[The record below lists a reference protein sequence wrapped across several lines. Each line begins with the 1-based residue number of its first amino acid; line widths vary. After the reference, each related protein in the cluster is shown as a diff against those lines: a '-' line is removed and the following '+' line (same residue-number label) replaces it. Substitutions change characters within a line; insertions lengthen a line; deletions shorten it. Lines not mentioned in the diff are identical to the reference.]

1 MEIMYNSEEMHLV
14 DIEKGLVVPKYNV
27 ATMAMNAIVID
38 GVSRC
43 RNSLLDG
50 NCKDYDWDCGYTCH
64 QLGSGCILVQLGQPY
79 MLSSMR

>member
-1 MEIMYNSEEMHLV
+1 ME
-14 DIEKGLVVPKYNV
+14 
-27 ATMAMNAIVID
+27 MNAIVID

-79 MLSSMR
+79 MLSSMRYVSIIY

>member
-1 MEIMYNSEEMHLV
+1 
-14 DIEKGLVVPKYNV
+14 
-27 ATMAMNAIVID
+27 MAMNAIVID

-50 NCKDYDWDCGYTCH
+50 NYKDYDWDCGYTCH

>member
-1 MEIMYNSEEMHLV
+1 MLTLCFMLQFYILA
-14 DIEKGLVVPKYNV
+14 PKRNV
-27 ATMAMNAIVID
+27 ATMGMNAIVID

-50 NCKDYDWDCGYTCH
+50 NQEDYDWDCGYTCH

>member
-1 MEIMYNSEEMHLV
+1 
-14 DIEKGLVVPKYNV
+14 
-27 ATMAMNAIVID
+27 MAMNAIVID

-64 QLGSGCILVQLGQPY
+64 QLGSGCILIQLGQPY
-79 MLSSMR
+79 MLSSMRYVQYKILQLTAITIN